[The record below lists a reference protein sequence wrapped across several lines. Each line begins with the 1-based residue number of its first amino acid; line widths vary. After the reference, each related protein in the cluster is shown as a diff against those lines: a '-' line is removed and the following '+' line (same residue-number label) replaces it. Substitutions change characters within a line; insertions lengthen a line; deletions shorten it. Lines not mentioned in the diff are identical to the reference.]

1 MGQMG
6 DKKVYQVVILWFEN
20 QYVRQDGLTTHKTVE
35 NNKKRRQDE
44 LIFSIGQSNTPQQL
58 LKNYM

>member
-6 DKKVYQVVILWFEN
+6 DKKVYQVVNLWFEN

-35 NNKKRRQDE
+35 NNKKRGQDE
-44 LIFSIGQSNTPQQL
+44 LIFSIGQ
-58 LKNYM
+58 